1 MDTGEEVYWGRM
13 GLWANTGNGF
23 PDRCILSWYGSGCRG
38 CNRGCPFWA
47 AFGFLE
53 YSICFAAFSKL
64 KEKGGWENTMRKD
77 QPVILLVDD
86 DQEIRR
92 FMQLYLHNEGYRI
105 LQATNGKEALQL
117 AGSHSIDLM
126 VLDLMMPEM
135 DGLEA
140 CIRIREKYW
149 MPIIILT
156 AKTNDLDK
164 IQGLSIGADDY
175 MTKPFNP
182 LELVARIKAHL
193 RRYLYFAAKS
203 SGLKNVITVQ
213 HLIIHLLSRQVFA
226 NGKEVRLTP
235 REFDI
240 LVLLARHPGVVF
252 TAEQIY
258 ERVWNEPMLTS
269 NNTIMVHIRKIREK
283 VELDPKRPMV
293 IQTVWGVGYK
303 VQSSPARDSRG

>member
-1 MDTGEEVYWGRM
+1 MVTNGVMGEIRGTDFRTG
-13 GLWANTGNGF
+13 
-23 PDRCILSWYGSGCRG
+23 
-38 CNRGCPFWA
+38 
-47 AFGFLE
+47 
-53 YSICFAAFSKL
+53 AFSL
-64 KEKGGWENTMRKD
+64 GMGPVAGGATEDALFGQLLVFWNIPSVLRRSQNSKKKAVGKTMRKD

-283 VELDPKRPMV
+283 IEHDPKRPTI

-303 VQSSPARDSRG
+303 VQASPARDFRG

>member
-1 MDTGEEVYWGRM
+1 MM
-13 GLWANTGNGF
+13 PCL
-23 PDRCILSWYGSGCRG
+23 RG
-38 CNRGCPFWA
+38 CSWKVSSLPASAVLFFWHLTLGW
-47 AFGFLE
+47 F
-53 YSICFAAFSKL
+53 KL
-64 KEKGGWENTMRKD
+64 KEKGGWKNTMRND

-86 DQEIRR
+86 DQEIRQ

-117 AGSHSIDLM
+117 ADSHAIDLM

-149 MPIIILT
+149 MPIIMLT

-175 MTKPFNP
+175 VTKPFNP

-193 RRYLYFAAKS
+193 RRYLHFDTKS
-203 SGLKNVITVQ
+203 FRQDDVITVQ
-213 HLIIHLLSRQVFA
+213 HLTIHLLSRQVFA
-226 NGKEVRLTP
+226 NEKEVRLTP

>member
-1 MDTGEEVYWGRM
+1 MPC
-13 GLWANTGNGF
+13 L
-23 PDRCILSWYGSGCRG
+23 RG
-38 CNRGCPFWA
+38 CSWKVSSLPASAVLFFWHLTLGW
-47 AFGFLE
+47 F
-53 YSICFAAFSKL
+53 KL
-64 KEKGGWENTMRKD
+64 KEKGGWKNTMRND

-86 DQEIRR
+86 DQEIRQ

-117 AGSHSIDLM
+117 ADSHAIDLM

-149 MPIIILT
+149 MPIIMLT

-175 MTKPFNP
+175 VTKPFNP

-193 RRYLYFAAKS
+193 RRYLHFDTKS
-203 SGLKNVITVQ
+203 FRQDDVITVQ
-213 HLIIHLLSRQVFA
+213 HLTIHLLSRQVFA
-226 NGKEVRLTP
+226 NEKEVRLTP

-303 VQSSPARDSRG
+303 VQSSPAQDPHD

>member
-1 MDTGEEVYWGRM
+1 MM
-13 GLWANTGNGF
+13 PCL
-23 PDRCILSWYGSGCRG
+23 RG
-38 CNRGCPFWA
+38 CSWKVSSLPASAVLFFWHLTLGW
-47 AFGFLE
+47 F
-53 YSICFAAFSKL
+53 KL
-64 KEKGGWENTMRKD
+64 KEKGGWKNTMRND

-86 DQEIRR
+86 DQEIRQ

-117 AGSHSIDLM
+117 ADSHAIDLM

-149 MPIIILT
+149 MPIIMLT

-175 MTKPFNP
+175 VTKPFNP

-193 RRYLYFAAKS
+193 RRYLHFDTKS
-203 SGLKNVITVQ
+203 FRQDDVITVQ
-213 HLIIHLLSRQVFA
+213 HLTIHLLSRQVFA
-226 NGKEVRLTP
+226 NEKEVRLTP

-283 VELDPKRPMV
+283 VELNPKRPMV

>member
-1 MDTGEEVYWGRM
+1 
-13 GLWANTGNGF
+13 
-23 PDRCILSWYGSGCRG
+23 
-38 CNRGCPFWA
+38 
-47 AFGFLE
+47 
-53 YSICFAAFSKL
+53 
-64 KEKGGWENTMRKD
+64 MRND

-86 DQEIRR
+86 DQEIRQ

-117 AGSHSIDLM
+117 ADSHAIDLM

-149 MPIIILT
+149 MPIIMLT

-175 MTKPFNP
+175 VTKPFNP

-193 RRYLYFAAKS
+193 RRYLHFDTKS
-203 SGLKNVITVQ
+203 FRQDDVITVQ
-213 HLIIHLLSRQVFA
+213 HLTIHLLSRQVFA
-226 NGKEVRLTP
+226 NEKEVRLTP

-293 IQTVWGVGYK
+293 IQTVWGGGYK